1 VSVSSLRS
9 RLEDDSWTDGWPCP
23 DLLLIYSPATSRQ
36 AQLSPLEFEG
46 FPPWQ
51 IHLTE
56 VTYIPPKLPQTD
68 FLRRFWSI
76 PTHSATSITEHAFR
90 VALDEYDG
98 AEMRFGK

>member
-1 VSVSSLRS
+1 MCFGSS
-9 RLEDDSWTDGWPCP
+9 DIFGT
-23 DLLLIYSPATSRQ
+23 
-36 AQLSPLEFEG
+36 
-46 FPPWQ
+46 
-51 IHLTE
+51 HLPYR
-56 VTYIPPKLPQTD
+56 YIPPKLPQTD